1 MILFEPKQYKFF
13 QTDLFMKRLIPIWF
27 FLFYSTTILAQN
39 NIALFDDGW
48 KFFKGGA
55 EGGQDVGFDDTRWR
69 TIDLP
74 HDWSIEDL
82 PGTRSP
88 FNKDA
93 ISQVG
98 GGFTT
103 GGIAWYR
110 KHFIVNRKDTGR
122 IIQVQFEGVYMN
134 ADVWI
139 NGEYLGNHPYGYTG
153 FTYDISKKIK
163 FGTDNVIAV
172 EVKNEGQNSRWYSGS
187 GIYRHVWLQTLSPIH
202 VRQSGTYITT
212 SEVSSSSAKI
222 NIRTQVINQMKD
234 PEPVTVR
241 TKILNDKGIEVA
253 DQSSTQEVSD
263 GNFYEFKNTIIL
275 KDPQIWSIENPV
287 QYSAVTEVYQKE
299 KLADIKETIFGIR
312 KISFNA
318 VNGFQ
323 LNDKTI
329 KLKGACFHND
339 NGPLGSK
346 AYDRAE
352 VRKVELLKASG
363 FNAIRCSHNQ
373 PSPAFLNACDS
384 LGMLVMDEAFDAWNI
399 GKMPYDYHLY
409 FKDWWKSDI
418 AAMVMRDRN
427 HPCIIMWS
435 IGNEIPERDNP
446 EGDSSAFMLARLVR
460 SLDSM
465 RPVPSAVNDVS
476 ERTDP
481 FFEALEIAG
490 YNYSKYNYVVDHN
503 RKPGRVMVGTESF
516 PLEAF
521 DYWMGVVD
529 YPWVIGDFVWTGF
542 DYIGEAGIGW
552 RGYEQEKNFY
562 PWNLAYCGDIDI
574 CGWKRPQSYYRDVLW
589 KPNQLSIF
597 VKPPQPSFPSNP
609 KRESWSKWHWKDVV
623 ADWNWSATTPSEK
636 SHENELMDGSVYSSC
651 SQVELLINGKSLG
664 KKETNRSDQFIAT
677 WQVPYQPGELK
688 AIGYDESGVKIN
700 SSELHAAG
708 KPVKIKLVADRT
720 TIDANNQDLS
730 YITVELVD
738 DHGYLNPKAENL
750 LQFEITG
757 PGTIAGVGNANPLCI
772 ESFQQPQRKAW
783 RGRCLVIIKSGKT
796 TGDIVLKVS
805 SPGFPASVIHLN
817 STNSGE

>member
-1 MILFEPKQYKFF
+1 
-13 QTDLFMKRLIPIWF
+13 MKKLIPVFI
-27 FLFYSTTILAQN
+27 FLFHSLNNYAQSSLT
-39 NIALFDDGW
+39 LFDDGW

-55 EGGQDVGFDDTRWR
+55 QGGQNIDFDDTKWR

-82 PGTRSP
+82 PGTQSP

-103 GGIAWYR
+103 GGTAWYR
-110 KHFIVNRKDTGR
+110 KHFIVNRGDTGR
-122 IIQVQFEGVYMN
+122 IIQVQFDGVYMN

-153 FTYDISKKIK
+153 FTYDISKKVK
-163 FGTDNVIAV
+163 FGKENVIAV

-187 GIYRHVWLQTLSPIH
+187 GLYRHVWLYTLFPVYAS
-202 VRQSGTYITT
+202 QWGTYITT
-212 SEVSSSSAKI
+212 SGVSASFARIHILAQII
-222 NIRTQVINQMKD
+222 NELKD
-234 PEPVTVR
+234 GGLVTVK
-241 TKILNDKGIEVA
+241 TKILNNKGLEVA
-253 DQSSTQEVSD
+253 NQSSVQEVT
-263 GNFYEFKNTIIL
+263 GRNALEYKNDFIL
-275 KDPQIWSIENPV
+275 KDPQIWSIEDPV
-287 QYSAVTEVYQKE
+287 QYTAVTEVYLNE
-299 KLADIKETIFGIR
+299 KLTDIEKTKFGIR
-312 KISFNA
+312 KISFDA

-323 LNDKTI
+323 LNDKGI

-363 FNAIRCSHNQ
+363 FNAIRCSHNP

-399 GKMPYDYHLY
+399 EKMPYDYHLY
-409 FKDWWKSDI
+409 FKDSWRSDI
-418 AAMVMRDRN
+418 TAMVMRDRN
-427 HPCIIMWS
+427 HPSIIMWS
-435 IGNEIPERDNP
+435 IGNEIPERDIP
-446 EGDSSAFMLARLVR
+446 EGDSSAGMLARLVR
-460 SLDSM
+460 SLDST
-465 RPVPSAVNDVS
+465 RLVTSAVNGVS
-476 ERTDP
+476 ERADP
-481 FFEALEIAG
+481 FFDALDIAG
-490 YNYSKYNYVVDHN
+490 YNYSKDDYINDHN

-529 YPWVIGDFVWTGF
+529 HPWVIGDFVWTGF
-542 DYIGEAGIGW
+542 DYIGEASIGW

-597 VKPPQPSFPSNP
+597 VKPPQPSFPPNP
-609 KRESWSKWHWKDVV
+609 KREPWSKWHWQDVV
-623 ADWNWSATTPSEK
+623 ADWNWPEKNPSGK
-636 SHENELMDGSVYSSC
+636 GDVNRLMEVSVYSSC
-651 SQVELLINGKSLG
+651 SQVELFINGKSLG
-664 KKETNRSDQFIAT
+664 KKETNRSDEFIAI
-677 WQVPYQPGELK
+677 WQVPYQQGELK
-688 AIGYDESGVKIN
+688 AIGYDESGEKIN
-700 SSELHAAG
+700 SSELHTAE
-708 KPVKIKLVADRT
+708 KPVKIRLVADRT
-720 TIDANNQDLS
+720 IIDANNQDLS

-738 DHGYLNPKAENL
+738 EHGYLNPKAENVL
-750 LQFEITG
+750 HFEVTG
-757 PGTIAGVGNANPLCI
+757 PGTIAGVGNANPVSV

-783 RGRCLVIIKSGKT
+783 RGKCLVIVKSGKT
-796 TGDIVLKVS
+796 PGDIELKVS
-805 SPGFPASVIHLN
+805 SPGL
-817 STNSGE
+817 STSAMRLKSINSGK

>member
-1 MILFEPKQYKFF
+1 MIQFEPKQNKFF
-13 QTDLFMKRLIPIWF
+13 QTDLFMKRLIPF
-27 FLFYSTTILAQN
+27 CFLLFYSRTILAQN
-39 NIALFDDGW
+39 ILTLFDDGW

-55 EGGQDVGFDDTRWR
+55 LGGQNVDFDDTRWR

-82 PGTRSP
+82 PETQSP

-103 GGIAWYR
+103 GGTAWYR

-153 FTYDISKKIK
+153 FTYDISKKIQ
-163 FGTDNVIAV
+163 FGTVNVIAV
-172 EVKNEGQNSRWYSGS
+172 EVKSEGQNSRWYSGS

-202 VRQSGTYITT
+202 VRQWGTSITT
-212 SEVSSSSAKI
+212 SEVSSSFAKI
-222 NIRTQVINQMKD
+222 NIRTQVINEMKD
-234 PEPVTVR
+234 AEPVTLR

-253 DQSSTQEVSD
+253 KQSSMQKVS
-263 GNFYEFKNTIIL
+263 GSNSYEFENSIIL
-275 KDPQIWSIENPV
+275 KDPQIWSIEKPV
-287 QYSAVTEVYQKE
+287 QYTAVTEVYQNDI
-299 KLADIKETIFGIR
+299 LADIEKTKFGIR
-312 KISFNA
+312 KISYDA
-318 VNGFQ
+318 VIGFQ

-339 NGPLGSK
+339 NGLLGSK

-363 FNAIRCSHNQ
+363 FNAIRCSHNP

-384 LGMLVMDEAFDAWNI
+384 IGMLVLDEAFDAWNI

-409 FKDWWKSDI
+409 FKDWWSSDI

-427 HPCIIMWS
+427 HPGIIMWS
-435 IGNEIPERDNP
+435 IGNEIPERDTP
-446 EGDSSAFMLARLVR
+446 EGDSTAFMLARLVR
-460 SLDSM
+460 SFDST
-465 RPVPSAVNDVS
+465 RPVTSAVNNVS
-476 ERTDP
+476 ERADP
-481 FFEALEIAG
+481 FFEALDIAG
-490 YNYSKYNYVVDHN
+490 YNYSKDNYAVDHN
-503 RKPGRVMVGTESF
+503 RKPGRVIVGSESF

-529 YPWVIGDFVWTGF
+529 HSWVIGDFVWTGF
-542 DYIGEAGIGW
+542 DYIGEASIGW

-589 KPNQLSIF
+589 KPDQLSIF
-597 VKPPQPSFPSNP
+597 VKPPRPSFPPNP
-609 KRESWSKWHWKDVV
+609 KRESWSKWHWQDVV
-623 ADWNWSATTPSEK
+623 ADWNWSTMTPSDK
-636 SHENELMDGSVYSSC
+636 GHENELMDVSVYSSC
-651 SQVELLINGKSLG
+651 SQVELFINDKSLG

-688 AIGYDESGVKIN
+688 AIGYDESGVIIN
-700 SSELHAAG
+700 SSELHTAG
-708 KPVKIKLVADRT
+708 KPVKIKLIADRK

-730 YITVELVD
+730 YISVELVD
-738 DHGYLNPKAENL
+738 DHGYLNSKAENL
-750 LQFEITG
+750 LHFEITG
-757 PGTIAGVGNANPLCI
+757 PGTIAGVGNANPVSI
-772 ESFQQPQRKAW
+772 ESFQQPRRKAW
-783 RGRCLVIIKSGKT
+783 RGKCLVIVKSGKT
-796 TGDIVLKVS
+796 PGDIVLKVS
-805 SPGFPASVIHLN
+805 SPGFPGSVIRLK
-817 STNSGE
+817 SINSGE